1 MMRVALLGYGR
12 FGSAFAEIL
21 AANGAEVT
29 AFDTNPGSVPA
40 DLRAPDLP
48 TLVRGVTHV
57 VVAVPVSTML
67 RTLHRIAPHLTGA
80 ELVMDVGSV
89 KVGPAT
95 ALGATLGAR
104 IPWVATHPLFGP
116 VSLARAERPMRV
128 VVCPNDQHPDAVAR
142 ARAFYEALG
151 CEVIELSP
159 EDHDK
164 SMARTHALA
173 FFIAKGMLDIDK
185 EPVPFAPP
193 SYQGIARTVEAVRAD
208 AGHLFR
214 TISQDNPYA
223 AGARA
228 QLLEA
233 LSAID
238 RALTPDEADTD
249 VRTRDSRVLAIP
261 DLDARSPELQKTR
274 SHIDAIDRELIELLS
289 RRAALAERAAAVK
302 SSIGHG
308 VTDAAREAE
317 VLETRRRWGEEL
329 GLDPDSIDELFRSVL
344 RFSRRHQRRAK

>member
-1 MMRVALLGYGR
+1 MTMRVALLGYGR
-12 FGSAFAEIL
+12 FGRAFAELL
-21 AANGAEVT
+21 AAHGAEVT
-29 AFDTNPGSVPA
+29 AFDPHATVP
-40 DLRAPDLP
+40 DEVRATDLP
-48 TLVRGVTHV
+48 SLVRGVTHV

-67 RTLHRIAPHLTGA
+67 RTLHRIAPHLTGS

-89 KVGPAT
+89 KVGPAA
-95 ALGATLGAR
+95 ALGATLGTR
-104 IPWVATHPLFGP
+104 IPWAATHPLFGP
-116 VSLARAERPMRV
+116 VSLARAERPMRA
-128 VVCPNDQHPDAVAR
+128 VVCPNEQHPTAAIR
-142 ARAFYEALG
+142 ARAFYESLG

-173 FFIAKGMLDIDK
+173 FFIAKGMLDIDR
-185 EPVPFAPP
+185 EPVAFAPP

-228 QLLEA
+228 QLLES
-233 LSAID
+233 LTEID
-238 RALTPDEADTD
+238 RALAPDESDTD
-249 VRTRDSRVLAIP
+249 VRVRDSRTLAIP
-261 DLDARSPELQKTR
+261 DLDARSPELKETR
-274 SHIDAIDRELIELLS
+274 SHIDAIDREIIELLA
-289 RRAALAERAAAVK
+289 RRASLAERAAAAK
-302 SSIGHG
+302 HSIGHG
-308 VTDAAREAE
+308 VTDTAREAE
-317 VLETRRRWGEEL
+317 VLETRRRWAVEL